1 MGTRQEL
8 LRLPNVTPGVL
19 AGFEAALMA
28 KRGDKDQRAQIK
40 KLLFNSGARACPRL
54 FASCGTLLWV
64 KMHVASCCWT

>member
-1 MGTRQEL
+1 MRAQEL

-40 KLLFNSGARACPRL
+40 KLLFNSGACVRPNSLYFWEGVIGTACNL
-54 FASCGTLLWV
+54 V
-64 KMHVASCCWT
+64 